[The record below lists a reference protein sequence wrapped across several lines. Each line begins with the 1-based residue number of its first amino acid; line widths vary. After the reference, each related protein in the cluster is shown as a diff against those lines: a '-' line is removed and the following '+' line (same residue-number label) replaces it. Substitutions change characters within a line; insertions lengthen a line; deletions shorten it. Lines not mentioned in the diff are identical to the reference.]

1 MLVRME
7 NPYPMGDTDRQG
19 NLMMPAMAATNGVAT
34 GVGKAG
40 VRIGTGV
47 STVVG
52 AGGGGA
58 DGGNGGGGYGMME
71 FGGMLNA
78 DGDGEDTSPEPRYVF
93 SVPHWETVKAG
104 LLPTSKPAR
113 DALMATIVLAL
124 ITIAL
129 EAVLLHRH
137 KVMTASLTGS
147 DPTTGGSGGGGMSYE
162 ISFFR
167 PLTVY
172 YSIFILAEVFAV
184 GLLWDAAIHKNSL
197 QLVAFTLFEWCMV
210 SYSGLQIWQ
219 HDQLVK
225 DIGIPAEVLKTLDDK
240 TTQMILFSQLGVQIA
255 ACLGITLLTWR
266 LYSEFGWLVFQK
278 LGADVS
284 LRKMMKE
291 YRLLFTLLKLDAFFF
306 FGYAIQVAA
315 LTDQH
320 WQKGLEEIAFA
331 IPLSGII
338 ILLGFCA
345 LRNENKVTMGGFIS
359 CLGLLIAYMIYRL
372 VALYQT
378 LTGDASTDPYFLSRK
393 TMTVF
398 AALTLFVT
406 VLALVYAVVML
417 YNFNKGLKEAM
428 QQYRVRRS
436 GTIRSVTASTHRT
449 SVNGGYGVS
458 AASLQYPQH
467 GLGADVGM
475 VGAVGK
481 RLSNRQQS
489 GEMSGIVGLGSSI
502 GGGSGSTIGG
512 VNGGGGGGGK
522 SSKRVSRRSLLHCEP
537 VVVVPAMV
545 ERWPIE

>member
-1 MLVRME
+1 MLE
-7 NPYPMGDTDRQG
+7 C
-19 NLMMPAMAATNGVAT
+19 A
-34 GVGKAG
+34 
-40 VRIGTGV
+40 
-47 STVVG
+47 
-52 AGGGGA
+52 
-58 DGGNGGGGYGMME
+58 
-71 FGGMLNA
+71 GMLNA
-78 DGDGEDTSPEPRYVF
+78 EDDDDDDEDTGPEPCYVF
-93 SVPHWETVKAG
+93 SVPDWETIKAG
-104 LLPTSKPAR
+104 V
-113 DALMATIVLAL
+113 VLAL

-137 KVMTASLTGS
+137 KTMTANLTGFS
-147 DPTTGGSGGGGMSYE
+147 APNSEGG
-162 ISFFR
+162 
-167 PLTVY
+167 
-172 YSIFILAEVFAV
+172 AEVFAV

-225 DIGIPAEVLKTLDDK
+225 EIEIPAEVLIDLDDK

-315 LTDQH
+315 LTDKH

-359 CLGLLIAYMIYRL
+359 CLGLLIAYMMYRL

-378 LTGDASTDPYFLSRK
+378 LTGDASTDPYFFSRK

-398 AALTLFVT
+398 AALTLFMT
-406 VLALVYAVVML
+406 VLALAYAIVML
-417 YNFNKGLKEAM
+417 YNFNKGLKEA
-428 QQYRVRRS
+428 
-436 GTIRSVTASTHRT
+436 
-449 SVNGGYGVS
+449 
-458 AASLQYPQH
+458 
-467 GLGADVGM
+467 
-475 VGAVGK
+475 
-481 RLSNRQQS
+481 
-489 GEMSGIVGLGSSI
+489 
-502 GGGSGSTIGG
+502 
-512 VNGGGGGGGK
+512 
-522 SSKRVSRRSLLHCEP
+522 
-537 VVVVPAMV
+537 
-545 ERWPIE
+545 

>member
-1 MLVRME
+1 MSLQLC
-7 NPYPMGDTDRQG
+7 RQEYQVSR
-19 NLMMPAMAATNGVAT
+19 PMAAHLNNSLT
-34 GVGKAG
+34 GAG
-40 VRIGTGV
+40 GE
-47 STVVG
+47 G
-52 AGGGGA
+52 AGGGE
-58 DGGNGGGGYGMME
+58 DRTME

-78 DGDGEDTSPEPRYVF
+78 EDDGDDEDTEPRYVF

-113 DALMATIVLAL
+113 DALMATIILAL

-137 KVMTASLTGS
+137 KVMTVSLTS
-147 DPTTGGSGGGGMSYE
+147 SAPPTASSGEGRMSYE

-172 YSIFILAEVFAV
+172 YSIFILAEIFAV

-219 HDQLVK
+219 HDQLIK
-225 DIGIPAEVLKTLDDK
+225 DIRIPAEVLKGLGDR

-306 FGYAIQVAA
+306 LGYAIQVAA
-315 LTDQH
+315 LTDMH
-320 WQKGLEEIAFA
+320 WQKGLAEIAFA
-331 IPLSGII
+331 IPLSCII

-378 LTGDASTDPYFLSRK
+378 LTGNASTDPYFFSRK

-398 AALTLFVT
+398 ATLTLFVT

-436 GTIRSVTASTHRT
+436 GTIRSVTPSIHRT
-449 SVNGGYGVS
+449 SVNGGYGVP
-458 AASLQYPQH
+458 ATGLQHSQH
-467 GLGADVGM
+467 GLGGNTMAT
-475 VGAVGK
+475 A
-481 RLSNRQQS
+481 
-489 GEMSGIVGLGSSI
+489 
-502 GGGSGSTIGG
+502 TG
-512 VNGGGGGGGK
+512 V
-522 SSKRVSRRSLLHCEP
+522 R
-537 VVVVPAMV
+537 AMV
-545 ERWPIE
+545 KEHLPPDIHGAKMKNKMK